1 MKELSKELSVEDLA
15 AKTGNIYEAVVV
27 MARRARQV
35 TDEQKTIIDRD
46 REVVP
51 SVENKENEDF
61 DEVEIDHEAL
71 MKNHVKFPKPARVAI
86 EEMAAGGVQW
96 ETKTPE
102 TQG

>member
-1 MKELSKELSVEDLA
+1 MKELSVEDLA
-15 AKTGNIYEAVVV
+15 AKTGNIYESVVV

-35 TDEQKTIIDRD
+35 TDEQKSIIDRD

-51 SVENKENEDF
+51 AVETKENEDF

-86 EEMAAGGVQW
+86 EEMAAGSVHW
-96 ETKTPE
+96 ETKNPDP
-102 TQG
+102 QP

>member
-1 MKELSKELSVEDLA
+1 MKELSVEDLA
-15 AKTGNIYEAVVV
+15 SKTGNIYEAVVV

-35 TDEQKTIIDRD
+35 TDEQKSLIDRD

-51 SVENKENEDF
+51 TIDNKENEDF

-86 EEMAAGGVQW
+86 EEMAEGSVHW
-96 ETKTPE
+96 EIKVPE
-102 TQG
+102 SQD